1 MHFRDDIIQAMK
13 KGKLTMAIC
22 ADFLKAFGTVNLLK
36 ILEKLY
42 NMKFSNHLLQWVLS
56 YINGRRQILQV
67 DDKTSELFDT
77 KFGVPLG
84 SILGPVLFKLYV
96 NDHDEVHDCAPFQSA
111 DDTIL
116 ITHCIPSKLDIATAE
131 LNNTIEWFSKRTGTS
146 FQKRHFGKARG

>member
-1 MHFRDDIIQAMK
+1 
-13 KGKLTMAIC
+13 
-22 ADFLKAFGTVNLLK
+22 
-36 ILEKLY
+36 
-42 NMKFSNHLLQWVLS
+42 MKFSNHFLQWVLS

-67 DDKTSELFDT
+67 DDKTSELTDT

-111 DDTIL
+111 DDTTL

-131 LNNTIEWFSKRTGTS
+131 LNNIIEWFSKRTGTS
-146 FQKRHFGKARG
+146 FQKRHFGKVRG

>member
-1 MHFRDDIIQAMK
+1 
-13 KGKLTMAIC
+13 
-22 ADFLKAFGTVNLLK
+22 
-36 ILEKLY
+36 
-42 NMKFSNHLLQWVLS
+42 MKFSNHFLQWVLS

-67 DDKTSELFDT
+67 DDKTSELIDT

-111 DDTIL
+111 DDTTL

-131 LNNTIEWFSKRTGTS
+131 LNNTIEWFSKRTGTTS
-146 FQKRHFGKARG
+146 GDGVAGFATSLGRHLVGLPVLIKTPWICLHQTGLKSKRIS

>member
-1 MHFRDDIIQAMK
+1 
-13 KGKLTMAIC
+13 MAIC
-22 ADFLKAFGTVNLLK
+22 EDFLKAFGTVNLLK
-36 ILEKLY
+36 ILKKLY
-42 NMKFSNHLLQWVLS
+42 NMKFSNHFLQWVLS

-67 DDKTSELFDT
+67 DDKTSELIDT

-111 DDTIL
+111 DDTTL

-146 FQKRHFGKARG
+146 FRDFRLPVMALPVSQQV

>member
-1 MHFRDDIIQAMK
+1 M
-13 KGKLTMAIC
+13 
-22 ADFLKAFGTVNLLK
+22 N
-36 ILEKLY
+36 
-42 NMKFSNHLLQWVLS
+42 FSNHFLQWVLS

-67 DDKTSELFDT
+67 DDKTSELIDT

-96 NDHDEVHDCAPFQSA
+96 NDHDEVHDCAQFQST
-111 DDTIL
+111 DDTTL
-116 ITHCIPSKLDIATAE
+116 ITYCIPSKLDRATAE